1 MKILFFLEYY
11 YPNIGGVET
20 LFKNLIDNLAQENH
34 KITIITARPYPNS
47 PLKEQDGNI
56 TIIRIPVRSRYIFTF
71 LGFFYLIR
79 HISKG
84 DFIHTTSYNA
94 AIPAFFAGK
103 LFRKKVIVTF
113 HEVWDQLWFELP
125 DMGKIGQWGH
135 YLFEQFLLKLP
146 FDKFIG
152 VSHSTSN
159 NLVKAGVSKER
170 VTTIYNGLDYQ
181 DFKVKKIA
189 RTTDSD
195 KFIFT
200 YFGRLGI
207 SKGLDLLIP
216 AAQEICSKYPNMRLQ
231 LIIPKV
237 PKPFLDK
244 ILKAI
249 NESALKEAIII
260 KHELSFEQLK
270 QTLVQSDCVVIPSYS
285 EGFCFAAAEC
295 IALGVPLISSDQAA
309 LKEVVSGQFIKMEN
323 FSEVAL
329 IKAMEAALAGDW
341 ETTPIKQFLLT
352 DTIDQYKTLYDNLM
366 QVNKQQIVD
375 S

>member
-34 KITIITARPYPNS
+34 KITIITARPYPDS
-47 PLKEQDGNI
+47 PLKEKDGNI

-103 LFRKKVIVTF
+103 LFSKKVIVTF
-113 HEVWDQLWFELP
+113 HEVWDQLWFKLP
-125 DMGKIGQWGH
+125 DMGKVGQWGH

-159 NLVKAGVSKER
+159 NLVNAGVANER
-170 VTTIYNGLDYQ
+170 VTTIYNGIDYK
-181 DFKVKKIA
+181 DFKVKKLE
-189 RTTDSD
+189 RTNPEE
-195 KFIFT
+195 FIFT

-216 AAQEICSKYPNMRLQ
+216 AAQQVCSKYPQMRLQ
-231 LIIPKV
+231 LIIPRV

-244 ILKAI
+244 IMTAI
-249 NESALKEAIII
+249 NTSSLKDSTII
-260 KHELSFEQLK
+260 KHELSFKDLK

-295 IALGVPLISSDQAA
+295 IALGVPLISSDQTA